1 MQRAGLGSD
10 EGRLELVLSRKRKRD
25 AHERNELR
33 QDRPQWRFQSVGL
46 ELSCLSGTRGTADAI
61 NKCNEIGA
69 VLIGDRGELNAEA
82 PVRNGILNDSF
93 GPDLAFGDEK
103 IYTSS

>member
-1 MQRAGLGSD
+1 M
-10 EGRLELVLSRKRKRD
+10 LSRKRKRD
-25 AHERNELR
+25 AHQRNELR
-33 QDRPQWRFQSVGL
+33 QDRPQGRVQSEDR
-46 ELSCLSGTRGTADAI
+46 ELACLSGTRGTADAI

-82 PVRNGILNDSF
+82 PVGNGVLNDSF
-93 GPDLAFGDEK
+93 GTDLAFGDEK